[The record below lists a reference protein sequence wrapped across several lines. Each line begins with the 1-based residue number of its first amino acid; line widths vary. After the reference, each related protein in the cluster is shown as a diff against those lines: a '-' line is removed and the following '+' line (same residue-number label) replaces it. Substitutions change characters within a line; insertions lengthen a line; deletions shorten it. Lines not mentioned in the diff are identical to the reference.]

1 MDKYIREIYAY
12 IHFTSVR
19 ACVILL
25 LASTRVL
32 VVLVDNSNKS
42 GTWKEEAG
50 GKSHQDTVRYCW
62 HIRDIHIIA
71 TLVRS
76 LVAMH
81 TTTLASRSSSILAR
95 ILL

>member
-32 VVLVDNSNKS
+32 VVLDNSNK
-42 GTWKEEAG
+42 GVARGRRKLEEN
-50 GKSHQDTVRYCW
+50 
-62 HIRDIHIIA
+62 HIK
-71 TLVRS
+71 
-76 LVAMH
+76 
-81 TTTLASRSSSILAR
+81 IL
-95 ILL
+95 